1 MLQRIKDLLSGLNVD
16 LVPHQDT
23 DDSDSAETGELGLAV
38 AALMIE
44 AAGMDESFEAAERAQ
59 IRALLM
65 KRFDLAE
72 PRADHLMENAQGL
85 VDESNQLYGF
95 TRIIKDRFS
104 YEERVELMEMLW
116 QVSYADGELHDY
128 EANLM
133 RRIAGLLYVEDRD
146 SGEAR
151 KRAIRQLAGAE

>member
-1 MLQRIKDLLSGLNVD
+1 MLQRIKEILSGFGVD
-16 LVPHQDT
+16 SGANFGAGEGSGT
-23 DDSDSAETGELGLAV
+23 DTGELGLAV

-44 AAGMDESFEAAERAQ
+44 AARMDEHFATTERTQ
-59 IRALLM
+59 IRVLLEGRFTLTASQAELLM
-65 KRFDLAE
+65 DQ
-72 PRADHLMENAQGL
+72 ADAL
-85 VDESNQLYGF
+85 VDQSNQLYGF
-95 TRIIKDRFS
+95 TRVVKDRFS
-104 YEERVELMEMLW
+104 YQERVEFMEMLW

-151 KRAIRQLAGAE
+151 KRAIRHLAESE